1 MIRSKTKIYGDL
13 NDPNTVIMPATT
25 GNNRL
30 LLGNDMRTLV
40 PLQLGDK
47 RLIIVQDGIVSGLN
61 YGTQFNKVI
70 GTDGEGNIVLLDR
83 SIL

>member
-1 MIRSKTKIYGDL
+1 MIRSKTKIYGEL
-13 NDPNTVIMPATT
+13 NDPNTVIMPATS

-30 LLGNDMRTLV
+30 LRGNDMRMLV
-40 PLQLGDK
+40 PLQVGDK

-61 YGTQFNKVI
+61 YGTQPNKVI